1 MEVGQ
6 KVLRQDRS
14 SVLLHQLI
22 RKEEMLLKETLALM
36 LRDRLLCMAALGPFS
51 HQLCSLL
58 PVSNFDASQAS

>member
-36 LRDRLLCMAALGPFS
+36 LRDRLLCMAAL
-51 HQLCSLL
+51 
-58 PVSNFDASQAS
+58 